1 MGKLLLDSSAL
12 FLYLTQSKRIGK
24 KTIRLLNNSQLY
36 YSPISLIEFKIKE
49 LKGKLRIG
57 PLSTDRLGS
66 IGLVSYPLSDAAA
79 ERFTPVANDDPFDNI
94 LLAQTLDLGGRFLTS
109 DLEILRLNLDYV
121 VDLTD

>member
-49 LKGKLRIG
+49 LKGKLRID
-57 PLSTDRLGS
+57 PLSTDRLRS

-79 ERFTPVANDDPFDNI
+79 EQFTPVAKDDPFDNI